1 MTQDKQSRYAERRL
15 VIQCA
20 ACKLVLSD
28 GAWVTMPTE
37 GQRVSHGLCPVCEAK
52 ANAELT

>member
-52 ANAELT
+52 ANAELI